1 MKEVKP
7 SKKPLAIYYAIVL
20 LVLLV
25 INLVV
30 MPWLAERQVQEV
42 DYGTFMSM
50 TEQEN
55 IGKVDIQSNQI
66 IFTDKDNKQIY
77 KTGLKND
84 PGLTERLY
92 DAGAQFS
99 SEIVEQG
106 SPVLSF
112 LLWFVLPILLG
123 FFARLNTSGTVT
135 AMVSVQEYV
144 SYVISTM
151 LIFGVIFET
160 PIVLVALTGVGLVK
174 PKTLQKN
181 FKYVVLII
189 LIVAAVITPP
199 DVTSQVLV
207 AIPLMIL
214 FYASIILCKILFRR
228 KLAEQEED
236 LD

>member
-77 KTGLKND
+77 KTVCTM
-84 PGLTERLY
+84 PVR
-92 DAGAQFS
+92 S
-99 SEIVEQG
+99 SPARSWSRVRRCSAFCCG
-106 SPVLSF
+106 SCCPFCCS
-112 LLWFVLPILLG
+112 
-123 FFARLNTSGTVT
+123 
-135 AMVSVQEYV
+135 
-144 SYVISTM
+144 
-151 LIFGVIFET
+151 
-160 PIVLVALTGVGLVK
+160 
-174 PKTLQKN
+174 
-181 FKYVVLII
+181 
-189 LIVAAVITPP
+189 
-199 DVTSQVLV
+199 
-207 AIPLMIL
+207 
-214 FYASIILCKILFRR
+214 ASSATR
-228 KLAEQEED
+228 
-236 LD
+236 

>member
-77 KTGLKND
+77 RTGLMND

-92 DAGAQFS
+92 DAGVQLHRQPD
-99 SEIVEQG
+99 EQKADG
-106 SPVLSF
+106 KGRRRP
-112 LLWFVLPILLG
+112 G
-123 FFARLNTSGTVT
+123 FYDVRQRG
-135 AMVSVQEYV
+135 Q
-144 SYVISTM
+144 IQRK
-151 LIFGVIFET
+151 GVC
-160 PIVLVALTGVGLVK
+160 
-174 PKTLQKN
+174 
-181 FKYVVLII
+181 
-189 LIVAAVITPP
+189 AVHPRH
-199 DVTSQVLV
+199 
-207 AIPLMIL
+207 PL
-214 FYASIILCKILFRR
+214 CGRCR
-228 KLAEQEED
+228 
-236 LD
+236 